1 MNTTLLSI
9 PEMQNRVLY
18 KKEFIEVE
26 IIKIPKSKLND
37 YVRQIG
43 KVVQVMKDGI
53 VVKLESRKLVKFP
66 RGHFREIRRYS
77 KIVRFTEEP
86 QSYEPVVNSEDV
98 DDEDSEGE
106 CDYGDEENENCEN
119 ENEYE

>member
-26 IIKIPKSKLND
+26 IIKMPKSKLND

-66 RGHFREIRRYS
+66 QGHFREIRRYS
-77 KIVRFTEEP
+77 KTVRFTEEP

-119 ENEYE
+119 EYE